1 MIVASVMSSEP
12 DEPAPI
18 IAPYAPPETV
28 RLVTVEDTEPVISK
42 PALTGL
48 VTVISSNEPA
58 AHIPPISIPF
68 LAPVIVPELIDGV
81 PDSRT

>member
-1 MIVASVMSSEP
+1 MIVALVRSNEP

-18 IAPYAPPETV
+18 SAPYAPPVTV
-28 RLVTVEDTEPVISK
+28 KLVTVEDTEPVTSI

-48 VTVISSNEPA
+48 VTVISSNDPA

-68 LAPVIVPELIDGV
+68 FAPVIVPELIDGV